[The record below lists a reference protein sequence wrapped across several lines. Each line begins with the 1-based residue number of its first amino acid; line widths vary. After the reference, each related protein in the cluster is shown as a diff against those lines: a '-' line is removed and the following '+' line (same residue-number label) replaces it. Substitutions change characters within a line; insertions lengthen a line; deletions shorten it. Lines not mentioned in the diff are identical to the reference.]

1 MANKNRR
8 LYVRITEDER
18 EKALALADSLSL
30 TMSDL
35 IRALL
40 QLPAGYVEGTESR
53 PVLVIDSKSAFRL
66 ARETRWWGYQYNQIT
81 HALNRIAYFLRRD
94 MADIDD
100 VMEELKIVEE
110 KVNKANDH
118 IAVLSAEA
126 QRMAAMFKV
135 RR

>member
-1 MANKNRR
+1 M
-8 LYVRITEDER
+8 
-18 EKALALADSLSL
+18 
-30 TMSDL
+30 
-35 IRALL
+35 
-40 QLPAGYVEGTESR
+40 
-53 PVLVIDSKSAFRL
+53 LVIDSKSAFRL

-110 KVNKANDH
+110 KVDKANAH
-118 IAVLSAEA
+118 IAELSAEA
-126 QRMAAMFKV
+126 QRMSSMFKV